1 MSVMIR
7 DAAEEDLPFLLKIY
21 GYYVE
26 NTGYSFEYTVPSEED
41 FLNRFKTITE
51 AYPWLVLLDEGKIT
65 GYAYASRAFQR
76 AAYQWDADVTVYLD
90 NTCHRKGYASLL
102 YEKLLAILDI
112 QGYYTVYAGKR
123 YKSSKPLFHQ
133 SKDLRRSD
141 IFVSQDLRTA
151 HGLVLSGWR
160 KAQNMRRKTYRPTS
174 AIRNFRRKF
183 VWSASCMI

>member
-112 QGYYTVYAGKR
+112 QGYYTVYAGITDINLP
-123 YKSSKPLFHQ
+123 SLSFHQ
-133 SKDLRRSD
+133 SKGFTEIGHFRQSGFKNGSWLGVIWMEKKLRICEGKPAPTKRYQELSSE
-141 IFVSQDLRTA
+141 VRLRLL
-151 HGLVLSGWR
+151 HV
-160 KAQNMRRKTYRPTS
+160 
-174 AIRNFRRKF
+174 
-183 VWSASCMI
+183 